1 MTGVVRVPSVDK
13 NQDFYMSK
21 TKTGIDHLAENAVSA
36 EETAEKKRADI
47 KNRQSIIDHIKASD
61 NRACDLKKADEMIR
75 SIDSELR
82 DISNQAM
89 QSDVEYSRYKN
100 KDYVTVKD
108 NPLGLLTRMHFTKAV
123 FLSAVFT
130 TMAATAV
137 MCREKRRST
146 REDGQ

>member
-1 MTGVVRVPSVDK
+1 MVDFC
-13 NQDFYMSK
+13 N
-21 TKTGIDHLAENAVSA
+21 LC
-36 EETAEKKRADI
+36 EKLLGFSR
-47 KNRQSIIDHIKASD
+47 KAT
-61 NRACDLKKADEMIR
+61 
-75 SIDSELR
+75 
-82 DISNQAM
+82 AM
-89 QSDVEYSRYKN
+89 QIDVEYSRYKN